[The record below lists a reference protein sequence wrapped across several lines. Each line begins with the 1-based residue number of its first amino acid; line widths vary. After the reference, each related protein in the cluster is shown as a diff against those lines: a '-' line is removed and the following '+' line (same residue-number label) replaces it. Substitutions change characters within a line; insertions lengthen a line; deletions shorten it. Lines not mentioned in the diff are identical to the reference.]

1 MDKRD
6 MLPVGGWKNV
16 TAKERNK
23 KAKRLLGLSIVS
35 YLLAYLYLFAC
46 YLSKAPE
53 NVAGY
58 GFEIL
63 ALIGAISAFEYGRLP
78 RPGISLEE
86 MEELE
91 KMLNEMK

>member
-6 MLPVGGWKNV
+6 MLPVRGGKSV

-23 KAKRLLGLSIVS
+23 KASKLLGLSIVS

-46 YLSKAPE
+46 YLLKASE
-53 NVAGY
+53 NVMGY

-78 RPGISLEE
+78 RPGISPEE

-91 KMLNEMK
+91 KMLSEMK